1 MEQRTTRQ
9 KQLIMDILLHAQQPL
24 TAQEVHAR
32 AVRQLPNLAKSTVYR
47 NLEAMKARGE
57 ITQGM
62 LDNGES
68 YYEAVHDGEHKH
80 YLVCKDC
87 HIRVD
92 LPDCPLAQMQQE
104 IAAAAD
110 FTITDH
116 VIQLYGYC
124 RECAARRRMQPGD
137 KKGPDHHGS
146 GR

>member
-92 LPDCPLAQMQQE
+92 LPDCPARTY
-104 IAAAAD
+104 AA
-110 FTITDH
+110 
-116 VIQLYGYC
+116 GNC
-124 RECAARRRMQPGD
+124 GRRRFHHHRPRHPAVRLLSRMRCTA
-137 KKGPDHHGS
+137 PDAAG
-146 GR
+146 G

>member
-80 YLVCKDC
+80 YLVCKD
-87 HIRVD
+87 
-92 LPDCPLAQMQQE
+92 
-104 IAAAAD
+104 
-110 FTITDH
+110 
-116 VIQLYGYC
+116 
-124 RECAARRRMQPGD
+124 
-137 KKGPDHHGS
+137 
-146 GR
+146 